1 MASHDGSGP
10 HAAKFYVPRLLST
23 SGEPSSSHVL
33 SECAIRQLA
42 PQVPRRYALSDWR
55 LLYSTHV
62 HGISINTLYLRASGC
77 GGCLLALRS
86 SDGATFGGFISECQP
101 PSAPGP
107 DGRHFYGNGE
117 SFLWRVEPLTDLPPL
132 PRPSMGEPPTCLL
145 ETFGWTGANTYF
157 ALSHREHLALG
168 SGGHFG
174 LWIDADLRHGSS
186 GASDTYGDP
195 SPWTRHSAARALNGA
210 ASQLHA

>member
-1 MASHDGSGP
+1 MEPARQRPASPRREAAMTSHDGSGP

-86 SDGATFGGFISECQP
+86 SDGA
-101 PSAPGP
+101 A
-107 DGRHFYGNGE
+107 
-117 SFLWRVEPLTDLPPL
+117 
-132 PRPSMGEPPTCLL
+132 
-145 ETFGWTGANTYF
+145 TYP
-157 ALSHREHLALG
+157 A
-168 SGGHFG
+168 
-174 LWIDADLRHGSS
+174 
-186 GASDTYGDP
+186 T
-195 SPWTRHSAARALNGA
+195 
-210 ASQLHA
+210 